1 MTTLDHTE
9 PLWAPSARPRF
20 VIGDPENDDG
30 RVRLLEVG
38 QLGNPVRGAPQLKEL
53 SYADLL
59 HSHNEGPATIVLG
72 ENGGGLSTLVSRVLR
87 WLRRNV
93 DNYRWRR
100 VVCDLVKPLRLEQE
114 LLAAS
119 PQKWFASDT
128 ELGYAEGN
136 GSKVVLLL
144 EHLQR
149 YTVEDVRSI
158 APKIRA
164 RFEFDRDFG
173 LLMVGEDPF
182 LFVADDELFSPIASV
197 ANVYRMPWWSVDEV
211 RQAAKT
217 EITREVA
224 EACIA
229 WTGGQPTL
237 TQDFLL
243 AAQERELPLDEVGYQ
258 IVGLQPSSVSNW
270 LPVLRKLCGKQ
281 ECREIVR
288 ALVAGQH
295 FEHAQMP
302 AAGHPLFLAGWMCW
316 TDEARWHMPRCH
328 RHWAREVLLGG

>member
-1 MTTLDHTE
+1 MTTPDHPE

-59 HSHNEGPATIVLG
+59 RNHTEGPATIVVG

-87 WLRRNV
+87 WLRRNTE
-93 DNYRWRR
+93 DYQWRR
-100 VVCDLVKPLRLEQE
+100 VVCELVEPLRLEQE
-114 LLAAS
+114 LVAS
-119 PQKWFASDT
+119 SPKTWVASET

-136 GSKVVLLL
+136 GNKVVLLL

-149 YTVEDVRSI
+149 YAPEDVRSI
-158 APKIRA
+158 AAKIRA
-164 RFEFDRDFG
+164 RFEVDRDFG
-173 LLMVGEDPF
+173 LLLVGEDPN
-182 LFVADDELFSPIASV
+182 LFVADGELFSAIASV
-197 ANVYRMPWWSVDEV
+197 ANVYRMPWWTVDEV
-211 RQAAKT
+211 EHAK
-217 EITREVA
+217 EIEVTTA
-224 EACIA
+224 VAQACIA

-237 TQDFLL
+237 TQEFLL
-243 AAQERELPLDEVGYQ
+243 AAKGSELPLDEVGYQ
-258 IVGLQPSSVSNW
+258 IVGLQPSSVTSW

-288 ALVAGQH
+288 ALVAGQK
-295 FEHAQMP
+295 FEHANMP

-316 TDEARWHMPRCH
+316 TDEGRWHMPLCH